1 MPQQINLYST
11 ALQAPRQRFAAQTL
25 AMGLGVTA
33 LLIVIGCLGVQWQ
46 THQVRHDAA
55 LARAQ
60 HLQDKQHLSA
70 RLASLPS
77 TASTAG
83 ALEQQ
88 LAQTQAALQQRHAVL
103 DELMRGRLDEL
114 HRRSALLR
122 RVAQTVPSAVWLTQ
136 VDIDDQRLTLH
147 GRTLEPDSLRPWL
160 AQLNAQ
166 PYLPEQPLAG
176 LKIERDGAAPATTAG
191 TPEPWRFT
199 LVSQTTASLRAAD
212 NTAGA
217 AR

>member
-11 ALQAPRQRFAAQTL
+11 ALKAPRQRFAAETV

-33 LLIVIGCLGVQWQ
+33 LLIVIGCLWVQWQ
-46 THQVRHDAA
+46 THHLQHDAA
-55 LARAQ
+55 LARNH
-60 HLQDKQHLSA
+60 HLQDKQRLAA
-70 RLASLPS
+70 RLASLPANAD
-77 TASTAG
+77 TAS

-88 LAQTQAALQQRHAVL
+88 LAQTHASLKQQRAML
-103 DELMRGRLDEL
+103 DELMQGKLDEL
-114 HRRSALLR
+114 HQRSALLR

-136 VDIDDQRLTLH
+136 VDIDDHRLTLH

-166 PYLPEQPLAG
+166 PFLPEQPLAG
-176 LKIERDGAAPATTAG
+176 LKIERDSATPAAASG

-199 LVSQTTASLRAAD
+199 LVSQSTASLREAD
-212 NTAGA
+212 TAGA

>member
-25 AMGLGVTA
+25 ALGLGVTA
-33 LLIVIGCLGVQWQ
+33 LLIVIACLGAQWQ
-46 THQVRHDAA
+46 ARQVQHHAT
-55 LARAQ
+55 LARDQ
-60 HLQDKQHLSA
+60 HLQNKQRLAA
-70 RLASLPS
+70 RLASLPA
-77 TASTAG
+77 TAGAAG

-88 LAQTQAALQQRHAVL
+88 LAQTQATLQQRHAVL

-122 RVAQTVPSAVWLTQ
+122 RVAQTVPAAVWLTQ

-166 PYLPEQPLAG
+166 PFLPEQPLAG
-176 LKIERDGAAPATTAG
+176 LKIERDSAAPTAAAG

-199 LVSQTTASLRAAD
+199 LVSQSTASLRAAD
-212 NTAGA
+212 PAGA

>member
-25 AMGLGVTA
+25 ALGLGVTA
-33 LLIVIGCLGVQWQ
+33 LLIVIACLGVQWQ
-46 THQVRHDAA
+46 ARQVQHDAA
-55 LARAQ
+55 LARDQ
-60 HLQDKQHLSA
+60 HLQNKQRLAA
-70 RLASLPS
+70 RLASLPA
-77 TASTAG
+77 TAGAAG

-88 LAQTQAALQQRHAVL
+88 LAQTQATLQQRHAVL

-122 RVAQTVPSAVWLTQ
+122 RVAQTVPAAVWLTQ

-166 PYLPEQPLAG
+166 PFLPEQPLAG
-176 LKIERDGAAPATTAG
+176 LKIERDSAAPTAAAG

-199 LVSQTTASLRAAD
+199 LVSQSTASLRAAD
-212 NTAGA
+212 TAGA